1 MRSFARRPHI
11 LPPLSSPQAA
21 TAAQRDGARPPVSE
35 MIAFIKEHRE
45 VCGVEPICR
54 VLQIAPS
61 TFYAHLAVENDPD
74 KASDRAKR
82 DAELRPEMKRVWE
95 ENLKVY

>member
-1 MRSFARRPHI
+1 
-11 LPPLSSPQAA
+11 
-21 TAAQRDGARPPVSE
+21 

-95 ENLKVY
+95 ENLEVYGARKLWRAPFRQHALHAPAGQR